1 MSKNR
6 KSWALFIL
14 TGLSLI
20 IGFGSEEAWIF
31 GGLIGLIP
39 ATNWVIQDLRRKTFG
54 SDILAVFALIGAIST
69 NELFAASVVS
79 FMLASGRILE
89 SWAEGQA
96 ERQLKSLIER
106 VPRKTHLVKSNGQI
120 DEISIEVV
128 KIGDRILIR
137 TGEIVPTDGQLLMAA
152 TLDESALTGEPLPV
166 NRGLSDQI
174 NSGIVNAGS
183 PFEYLAT
190 GSSEQSTYAAI
201 IRLVKSAHEKNSPSI
216 RIANKWAIRF
226 VPVAL
231 LVAGASWLISGEVER
246 AIAVLV
252 TATPCPLILAVP
264 IAIVSGLSRT
274 AQNGVIIKGGAI
286 LELLGR
292 TEVVLLD
299 KTGTL
304 THGGPAV
311 NEIQCADGY
320 SQNEILSLAASVD
333 QYSAHVVAK
342 ALVAAAQ
349 SKSLDIYKID
359 DVKEITGHK
368 IQGKYASEVITVGQ
382 LVQTAPNWLTMD
394 YPLIVAVSKGGLL
407 IGAIGLQ
414 DPLRSESKQ
423 LIRDLKAVGV
433 NYVALVTGDR
443 EAAAHLVANEVG
455 IENVY
460 AEVSAEG
467 KLEITRGL
475 MQTSVGSVVVVG
487 DGINDAPALAAADV
501 GVAMGARGATAASEA
516 ADVVIV
522 EDSIDRLTL
531 AIQIAKRSRK
541 KALQAAGIGMGL
553 SLVMMIFGGLGLI
566 SPGEGAI
573 AQELIDVMAIL
584 WALTALVTEKSKNQ
598 NG

>member
-1 MSKNR
+1 MSNSK
-6 KSWALFIL
+6 KSWLLFS
-14 TGLSLI
+14 LSGITLI
-20 IGFGSEEAWIF
+20 IGFGYEKVWIF

-39 ATNWVIQDLRRKTFG
+39 ATNWVIQDLRKRTFG
-54 SDILAVFALIGAIST
+54 SDILAVFALIGAILT

-89 SWAEGQA
+89 TWAEGQA
-96 ERQLKSLIER
+96 ERQLKSLIAR
-106 VPRKTHLVKSNGQI
+106 VPRNTHIVKADGRI
-120 DEISIEVV
+120 DQISIEDV
-128 KIGDRILIR
+128 KIGDRLLIR
-137 TGEIVPTDGQLLMAA
+137 SGEIVPTDGQLLMSA

-174 NSGIVNAGS
+174 DSGIVNAGA

-190 GSSEQSTYAAI
+190 SSSEQSTYAAI

-216 RIANKWAIRF
+216 RIANKWAVRF
-226 VPVAL
+226 VPLAL
-231 LVAGASWLISGEVER
+231 IMAAAAWLISGEVDR

-274 AQNGVIIKGGAI
+274 AKNGVIIKGGAI

-311 NEIQCADGY
+311 DEIQCADGY
-320 SQNEILSLAASVD
+320 TQSEILSLAASVD
-333 QYSAHVVAK
+333 QYSTHVVAK
-342 ALVAAAQ
+342 ALVAAAHT
-349 SKSLDIYKID
+349 KGANIYKVD
-359 DVKEITGHK
+359 EVNEIAGHN
-368 IQGKYASEVITVGQ
+368 IQGKYKQDVITVGQ
-382 LVQTAPNWLTMD
+382 LIQPAPNWLTMD
-394 YPLIVAVSKGGLL
+394 HPLIVAVTKGDLL

-414 DPLRSESKQ
+414 DPLRPESKQ
-423 LIRDLKAVGV
+423 LISDLKSVGV
-433 NYVALVTGDR
+433 KYVALVTGDR
-443 EAAAHLVANEVG
+443 EETAHQVASEVG

-460 AEVSAEG
+460 AGVSAEG

-475 MQTSVGSVVVVG
+475 MQTSNGSVVVVG

-531 AIQIAKRSRK
+531 AIQIAKTSRN

-553 SLVMMIFGGLGLI
+553 SLIMMLFGGAGFI
-566 SPGEGAI
+566 TPGEGAI
-573 AQELIDVMAIL
+573 AQEIIDVIAIL
-584 WALTALVTEKSKNQ
+584 WALTALLGERKSNHR
-598 NG
+598 

>member
-1 MSKNR
+1 MSKTR
-6 KSWALFIL
+6 KSWVLFIL

-20 IGFGSEEAWIF
+20 IGSGSEAAWIF

-106 VPRKTHLVKSNGQI
+106 VPRKTHLVKPNGQI
-120 DEISIEVV
+120 EEILIEDV

-137 TGEIVPTDGQLLMAA
+137 TGEIVPTDGQLLIAA

-183 PFEYLAT
+183 PFEYSAT
-190 GSSEQSTYAAI
+190 SSSEQSTYAAI

-231 LVAGASWLISGEVER
+231 LMAGASWLLSGEVER

-304 THGGPAV
+304 TQGGPAV
-311 NEIQCADGY
+311 DEIQCADGY

-333 QYSAHVVAK
+333 QYSTHVVAK
-342 ALVAAAQ
+342 ALVDAAQ
-349 SKSLDIYKID
+349 SKRLDIYKID

-368 IQGKYASEVITVGQ
+368 IQGRYAGNVITVGQ
-382 LVQTAPNWLTMD
+382 LVQNPPNWLTMD
-394 YPLIVAVSKGGLL
+394 YPLIVAVSKGDLL

-423 LIRDLKAVGV
+423 LISDLKAAGV
-433 NYVALVTGDR
+433 KYVALVTGDR

-460 AEVSAEG
+460 AGVSAEG

-541 KALQAAGIGMGL
+541 KALQAAGIGMCL
-553 SLVMMIFGGLGLI
+553 SLIMMFFGGLGLI
-566 SPGEGAI
+566 TPSEGAI
-573 AQELIDVMAIL
+573 AQELIDVIAIL
-584 WALTALVTEKSKNQ
+584 WALTSLIAAKGS
-598 NG
+598 

>member
-1 MSKNR
+1 MSKRRN
-6 KSWALFIL
+6 SWALFIL

-20 IGFGSEEAWIF
+20 FGFGIEAAWII

-120 DEISIEVV
+120 EEILIEDV

-190 GSSEQSTYAAI
+190 SSSEQSTYAAI

-264 IAIVSGLSRT
+264 IAIVSGLSKT

-311 NEIQCADGY
+311 DEIQCANGY

-368 IQGKYASEVITVGQ
+368 IQGKYAGDVITVGQ

-394 YPLIVAVSKGGLL
+394 YPLIVAVSKGDQL

-423 LIRDLKAVGV
+423 LISDLKAAGV
-433 NYVALVTGDR
+433 KYVALVTGDR

-460 AEVSAEG
+460 AGVSAEG

-553 SLVMMIFGGLGLI
+553 SFVMMIFGGLGLI

-573 AQELIDVMAIL
+573 AQELIDVIAIL
-584 WALTALVTEKSKNQ
+584 WALTALFSEKSN
-598 NG
+598 N

>member
-1 MSKNR
+1 MSNSK
-6 KSWALFIL
+6 KSWLLFS
-14 TGLSLI
+14 LSGITLI
-20 IGFGSEEAWIF
+20 IGFGYEKVWIF

-39 ATNWVIQDLRRKTFG
+39 ATNWVIQDLRKRTFG
-54 SDILAVFALIGAIST
+54 SDILAVFALIGSILT

-96 ERQLKSLIER
+96 ERQLKSLIAR
-106 VPRKTHLVKSNGQI
+106 VPRNTHIVKADGQI
-120 DEISIEVV
+120 DQISIKDV
-128 KIGDRILIR
+128 KIGDRVLIR
-137 TGEIVPTDGQLLMAA
+137 SGEIVPTDGQLLMTA

-174 NSGIVNAGS
+174 DSGIVNAGA

-190 GSSEQSTYAAI
+190 SSSEQSTYAAI

-216 RIANKWAIRF
+216 RIANKWAVRF
-226 VPVAL
+226 VPLALIMAAVA
-231 LVAGASWLISGEVER
+231 WLISGEVDR

-264 IAIVSGLSRT
+264 IAVVSGLSRT
-274 AQNGVIIKGGAI
+274 AKNGVIIKGGAI

-311 NEIQCADGY
+311 DEIQCADGY
-320 SQNEILSLAASVD
+320 TQSEILSLAASVD
-333 QYSAHVVAK
+333 QYSTHVVAK
-342 ALVAAAQ
+342 ALVAAAHT
-349 SKSLDIYKID
+349 KGANIYKVD
-359 DVKEITGHK
+359 EVNEIAGHN
-368 IQGKYASEVITVGQ
+368 IQGKYKQDVITVGQ
-382 LVQTAPNWLTMD
+382 LIQPAPNWLTMD
-394 YPLIVAVSKGGLL
+394 HPLIVAVTKGDLL

-414 DPLRSESKQ
+414 DPLRPESKQ
-423 LIRDLKAVGV
+423 LISDLKSVGV
-433 NYVALVTGDR
+433 KYVALVTGDR
-443 EAAAHLVANEVG
+443 EETARQVASEVG

-460 AEVSAEG
+460 AGVSAEG

-475 MQTSVGSVVVVG
+475 MQTSNGSVVVVG

-531 AIQIAKRSRK
+531 AIQIAKTSRN

-553 SLVMMIFGGLGLI
+553 SLIMMLFGGAGFI
-566 SPGEGAI
+566 TPGEGAI
-573 AQELIDVMAIL
+573 AREIIDVIAIL
-584 WALTALVTEKSKNQ
+584 WALTALLSERKSKKR
-598 NG
+598 

>member
-1 MSKNR
+1 MSKRR

-20 IGFGSEEAWIF
+20 IGFGSEAAWII

-120 DEISIEVV
+120 EEILIEDVN
-128 KIGDRILIR
+128 IGDRILIR
-137 TGEIVPTDGQLLMAA
+137 TGEIVPTDGQLLTAA

-190 GSSEQSTYAAI
+190 SSSEQSTYAAI

-231 LVAGASWLISGEVER
+231 LMAGASWLISGEVER

-311 NEIQCADGY
+311 DEIQCADGY

-368 IQGKYASEVITVGQ
+368 IQGKYAGDVITVGQ

-394 YPLIVAVSKGGLL
+394 YPLIVAVSKEDQL

-423 LIRDLKAVGV
+423 LISDLKAAGV

-443 EAAAHLVANEVG
+443 EEAAHLVANEVG

-460 AEVSAEG
+460 AGVSAEG

-475 MQTSVGSVVVVG
+475 MQTSVGSVIVVG

-573 AQELIDVMAIL
+573 AQELIDVVAIL
-584 WALTALVTEKSKNQ
+584 WALTALVSEKS
-598 NG
+598 

>member
-1 MSKNR
+1 MSKSR

-20 IGFGSEEAWIF
+20 IGFGSEAAWII

-39 ATNWVIQDLRRKTFG
+39 ATTWVIQDLRRKTFG

-120 DEISIEVV
+120 EEILIEDV

-190 GSSEQSTYAAI
+190 SSSEQSTYAAI

-231 LVAGASWLISGEVER
+231 LMAGASWLISGEVER

-311 NEIQCADGY
+311 DEIQCADGY

-368 IQGKYASEVITVGQ
+368 IQGKYSGDLITVGQ

-394 YPLIVAVSKGGLL
+394 YPLIVAVSKGDQL

-423 LIRDLKAVGV
+423 LISDLKAAGV
-433 NYVALVTGDR
+433 KYVALVTGDR

-460 AEVSAEG
+460 AGVSAEG

-553 SLVMMIFGGLGLI
+553 SFVMMIFGGLGLI

-573 AQELIDVMAIL
+573 AQELIDVIAIL
-584 WALTALVTEKSKNQ
+584 WALTALFSEKSN
-598 NG
+598 N

>member
-1 MSKNR
+1 M
-6 KSWALFIL
+6 
-14 TGLSLI
+14 I
-20 IGFGSEEAWIF
+20 IGFGFEKVWIF

-39 ATNWVIQDLRRKTFG
+39 ATNWVIQDLRKRTFG
-54 SDILAVFALIGAIST
+54 SDILAVFALIGAILT

-89 SWAEGQA
+89 TWAEGQA
-96 ERQLKSLIER
+96 ERQLKSLIAR
-106 VPRKTHLVKSNGQI
+106 VPRNTHIVKADGQI
-120 DEISIEVV
+120 DQISIEDV
-128 KIGDRILIR
+128 KIGDRVLIKS
-137 TGEIVPTDGQLLMAA
+137 GEIVPTDGQLLMSA

-174 NSGIVNAGS
+174 DSGIVNAGA

-190 GSSEQSTYAAI
+190 SSSEQSTYAAI

-216 RIANKWAIRF
+216 RIANKWAVRF
-226 VPVAL
+226 VPLAL
-231 LVAGASWLISGEVER
+231 IMAAAAWLISGEVDR

-274 AQNGVIIKGGAI
+274 AKNGVIIKGGAI

-311 NEIQCADGY
+311 DEIQCADGY
-320 SQNEILSLAASVD
+320 TQSEILSLAASVD
-333 QYSAHVVAK
+333 QYSTHVVAK
-342 ALVAAAQ
+342 ALVAAAHT
-349 SKSLDIYKID
+349 KGANIYKVD
-359 DVKEITGHK
+359 EVKEIAGHN
-368 IQGKYASEVITVGQ
+368 IQGKYKQEVITVGQ
-382 LVQTAPNWLTMD
+382 LIQPAPNWLTMNH
-394 YPLIVAVSKGGLL
+394 PLIVAVTKGDLL

-414 DPLRSESKQ
+414 DPLRPESKK
-423 LIRDLKAVGV
+423 LISDLKSVGV
-433 NYVALVTGDR
+433 KYVALVTGDR
-443 EAAAHLVANEVG
+443 EETAHQVASEVG

-460 AEVSAEG
+460 AGVSAEG

-475 MQTSVGSVVVVG
+475 MQTSDGSVVVVG

-501 GVAMGARGATAASEA
+501 GVAMGARGASAASEA

-531 AIQIAKRSRK
+531 AIQIAKTSRN

-553 SLVMMIFGGLGLI
+553 SLIMMLFGGAGFI
-566 SPGEGAI
+566 TPGEGAI
-573 AQELIDVMAIL
+573 AQEIIDLIAIL
-584 WALTALVTEKSKNQ
+584 WALTALLGERKSN
-598 NG
+598 NR

>member
-1 MSKNR
+1 MSKSR

-20 IGFGSEEAWIF
+20 IGFGSEAAWII

-120 DEISIEVV
+120 EEILIEDV

-190 GSSEQSTYAAI
+190 SSSEQSTYAAI

-231 LVAGASWLISGEVER
+231 LMAGASWLISGEVER

-264 IAIVSGLSRT
+264 IAIVSGLSKT

-311 NEIQCADGY
+311 DEIQCANGY

-368 IQGKYASEVITVGQ
+368 IQGKYAGDVITVGQ

-394 YPLIVAVSKGGLL
+394 YPLIVAVSKEDQL

-423 LIRDLKAVGV
+423 LISDLKAAGV

-443 EAAAHLVANEVG
+443 EEAAHLVANEVG

-460 AEVSAEG
+460 AGVSAEG

-553 SLVMMIFGGLGLI
+553 SFVMMIFGGLGLI

-573 AQELIDVMAIL
+573 AQELIDVIAIL
-584 WALTALVTEKSKNQ
+584 WALTALFSEKSNY
-598 NG
+598 

>member
-1 MSKNR
+1 MSKSR

-20 IGFGSEEAWIF
+20 IGFGSEAAWII

-39 ATNWVIQDLRRKTFG
+39 ATTWVIQDLRRKTFG

-120 DEISIEVV
+120 EEILIEDV

-190 GSSEQSTYAAI
+190 SSSEQSTYAAI

-231 LVAGASWLISGEVER
+231 LVAGASWVISGEVER

-264 IAIVSGLSRT
+264 IAIVSGLSKT

-368 IQGKYASEVITVGQ
+368 IQGKYAGDVITVGQ

-394 YPLIVAVSKGGLL
+394 YPLIVAVSKGDQL

-423 LIRDLKAVGV
+423 LISDLKAAGV
-433 NYVALVTGDR
+433 KYVALVTGDR

-460 AEVSAEG
+460 AGVSAEG

-553 SLVMMIFGGLGLI
+553 SFVMMIFGGLGLI

-573 AQELIDVMAIL
+573 AQELIDVIAIL
-584 WALTALVTEKSKNQ
+584 WALTALFSEKIKN
-598 NG
+598 

>member
-1 MSKNR
+1 MSNSK
-6 KSWALFIL
+6 KSWLLFS
-14 TGLSLI
+14 LSGITLI
-20 IGFGSEEAWIF
+20 IGFGYEKVWIF

-39 ATNWVIQDLRRKTFG
+39 ATNWVIQDLRKRTFG
-54 SDILAVFALIGAIST
+54 SDILAVFALIGAILT

-96 ERQLKSLIER
+96 ERQLKSLIAR
-106 VPRKTHLVKSNGQI
+106 VPRNTHIVKADGQI
-120 DEISIEVV
+120 DQISIEDV

-137 TGEIVPTDGQLLMAA
+137 SGEIVPTDGQLLMSA

-174 NSGIVNAGS
+174 DSGIVNAGA

-190 GSSEQSTYAAI
+190 SSSEQSTYAAI

-216 RIANKWAIRF
+216 RIANKWAVRF
-226 VPVAL
+226 VPLAL
-231 LVAGASWLISGEVER
+231 IMAAAAWLISGEVDR

-274 AQNGVIIKGGAI
+274 AKNGVIIKGGAI

-311 NEIQCADGY
+311 DEIQCADGY
-320 SQNEILSLAASVD
+320 TQSEILSLAASVD
-333 QYSAHVVAK
+333 QYSTHVVAK
-342 ALVAAAQ
+342 ALVAAAHT
-349 SKSLDIYKID
+349 KGANIYKVD
-359 DVKEITGHK
+359 DVKEIAGHN
-368 IQGKYASEVITVGQ
+368 IQGEYKQEVITVGQ
-382 LVQTAPNWLTMD
+382 LIQPAPNWLTMD
-394 YPLIVAVSKGGLL
+394 HPLIVAVTKGDLL

-414 DPLRSESKQ
+414 DPLRPESKQ
-423 LIRDLKAVGV
+423 LISDLKSVGV
-433 NYVALVTGDR
+433 KYVALVTGDR
-443 EAAAHLVANEVG
+443 EETAHQVASEVG

-460 AEVSAEG
+460 AGVSAEG

-475 MQTSVGSVVVVG
+475 MQTSDGSVVVVG

-501 GVAMGARGATAASEA
+501 GVAMGARGASAASEA

-531 AIQIAKRSRK
+531 AIQIAKTSRN

-553 SLVMMIFGGLGLI
+553 SLIMMLFSGAGFIT
-566 SPGEGAI
+566 PGEGAI
-573 AQELIDVMAIL
+573 AQEIIDLIAIL
-584 WALTALVTEKSKNQ
+584 WALTALLGERKSN
-598 NG
+598 NR

>member
-1 MSKNR
+1 M
-6 KSWALFIL
+6 
-14 TGLSLI
+14 I
-20 IGFGSEEAWIF
+20 IGFGFEKVWIF

-39 ATNWVIQDLRRKTFG
+39 ATNWVIQDLRKRTFG
-54 SDILAVFALIGAIST
+54 SDILAVFALIGAILT

-89 SWAEGQA
+89 TWAEGQA
-96 ERQLKSLIER
+96 ERQLKSLIAR
-106 VPRKTHLVKSNGQI
+106 VPRNTHIVKADGQI
-120 DEISIEVV
+120 DQISIENV
-128 KIGDRILIR
+128 KIGDRLLIR
-137 TGEIVPTDGQLLMAA
+137 SGEIVPTDGQLLMTA

-174 NSGIVNAGS
+174 DSGIVNAGA

-190 GSSEQSTYAAI
+190 SSSEQSTYAAI

-216 RIANKWAIRF
+216 RIANKWAVRF
-226 VPVAL
+226 VPLALIMAAVA
-231 LVAGASWLISGEVER
+231 WLISGEVDR

-274 AQNGVIIKGGAI
+274 AKNGVIIKGGAI

-311 NEIQCADGY
+311 DEIQCADGY
-320 SQNEILSLAASVD
+320 TQSEILSLAASVD
-333 QYSAHVVAK
+333 QYSTHVVAK
-342 ALVAAAQ
+342 ALVAAADT
-349 SKSLDIYKID
+349 KGANIYKVD
-359 DVKEITGHK
+359 EVKEIAGHN
-368 IQGKYASEVITVGQ
+368 IQGKYKQEVITVGQ
-382 LVQTAPNWLTMD
+382 LIQPAPNWLTMNH
-394 YPLIVAVSKGGLL
+394 PLIVAVTKGDLL

-414 DPLRSESKQ
+414 DPLRPESKQ
-423 LIRDLKAVGV
+423 LISDLKSVGV
-433 NYVALVTGDR
+433 KYVALVTGDR
-443 EAAAHLVANEVG
+443 EETAHQVASEVG

-460 AEVSAEG
+460 AGVSAEG

-475 MQTSVGSVVVVG
+475 MQTSNGSVVVVG

-531 AIQIAKRSRK
+531 AIQIAKTSRN

-553 SLVMMIFGGLGLI
+553 SLIMMLFGGAGFI
-566 SPGEGAI
+566 TPGEGAI
-573 AQELIDVMAIL
+573 AQEIIDVVAIL
-584 WALTALVTEKSKNQ
+584 WALTALLGERNSKKR
-598 NG
+598 

>member
-1 MSKNR
+1 MSKSR

-20 IGFGSEEAWIF
+20 IGFGSEAAWII

-39 ATNWVIQDLRRKTFG
+39 ATTWVIQDLRRKTFG

-120 DEISIEVV
+120 EEILIEDV

-190 GSSEQSTYAAI
+190 SSSEQSTYAAI

-231 LVAGASWLISGEVER
+231 LMAGASWLISGEVER

-264 IAIVSGLSRT
+264 IAIVSGLSKT

-311 NEIQCADGY
+311 DEIQCADGY

-368 IQGKYASEVITVGQ
+368 IQGKYAGDLITVGQ

-394 YPLIVAVSKGGLL
+394 YPLIVAVSKGDQL

-423 LIRDLKAVGV
+423 LISDLKAAGV
-433 NYVALVTGDR
+433 KYVALVTGDR

-460 AEVSAEG
+460 AGVSAEG

-553 SLVMMIFGGLGLI
+553 SFVMMIFGGLGLI

-573 AQELIDVMAIL
+573 AQELIDVIAIL
-584 WALTALVTEKSKNQ
+584 WALTALFSEKSN
-598 NG
+598 N